1 MPPSRNSIR
10 CAAGLAAI
18 VILGCA
24 CGAGCNMGGSARLWA
39 DTAQADGSF
48 SLQLRQWAYDGEPVT
63 FELECA
69 SAPGVYIV
77 FGVAGDDTVVNTA
90 KVEGRYRWTRVFHAG
105 PKPQRF
111 EVYAIPFVIRGKCD
125 WIYDQ
130 NEDQWYHY
138 PGGGEKPDV
147 LIAPEQT
154 IEITCYRL
162 DIRVPFAGRGGPPKH
177 VALSLTK
184 ADGARKEIP
193 PVESLRVERP
203 RPKIGA
209 ETLGFLL
216 LGPNKAEGYE
226 VTYVPRYDEVS
237 RAGKTRVEVLVEHA
251 DGSVERLTQD
261 LDTP

>member
-24 CGAGCNMGGSARLWA
+24 CGTGCDMGGSARLWA

-48 SLQLRQWAYDGEPVT
+48 SLQHRQWAYDGEPVT

-162 DIRVPFAGRGGPPKH
+162 DIRVPFAGRGGPPKR
-177 VALSLTK
+177 VAMSLTK
-184 ADGARKEIP
+184 ADGTRVEIP
-193 PVESLRVERP
+193 AAGAPPNLKDRRFVNLTPGFVGMYRP
-203 RPKIGA
+203 DDEKGA
-209 ETLGFLL
+209 VIYT
-216 LGPNKAEGYE
+216 
-226 VTYVPRYDEVS
+226 PRYDEVS